1 MFAVRSAMLL
11 LALSLIIITLRGFRL
26 VCRIERCRR
35 AFPSSCALDSSI
47 GELDV
52 ASLNDAA
59 GVSRTVFRKLRLK
72 AVLEET
78 DHELEEADL
87 GPIQAP
93 RKLNSHTSIAVS
105 PPFFP
110 STCRLR
116 C

>member
-11 LALSLIIITLRGFRL
+11 LALSLLL
-26 VCRIERCRR
+26 S
-35 AFPSSCALDSSI
+35 PSVVSASSVESSGADGRSVSCAGDSPI

-52 ASLNDAA
+52 VSLNDAA
-59 GVSRTVFRKLRLK
+59 GVSRTVFRKLRQR

-87 GPIQAP
+87 GPIPVP

-105 PPFFP
+105 SPFFP
-110 STCRLR
+110 RTCRLR

>member
-11 LALSLIIITLRGFRL
+11 LAVILLRSPSAVSASSVGSSGAEGAS
-26 VCRIERCRR
+26 ISR
-35 AFPSSCALDSSI
+35 ALECST

-52 ASLNDAA
+52 VSLNDAA
-59 GVSRTVFRKLRLK
+59 GVSRTVFRKLRQR

-87 GPIQAP
+87 GPIPAP

-105 PPFFP
+105 SPFFP
-110 STCRLR
+110 KTCRLR